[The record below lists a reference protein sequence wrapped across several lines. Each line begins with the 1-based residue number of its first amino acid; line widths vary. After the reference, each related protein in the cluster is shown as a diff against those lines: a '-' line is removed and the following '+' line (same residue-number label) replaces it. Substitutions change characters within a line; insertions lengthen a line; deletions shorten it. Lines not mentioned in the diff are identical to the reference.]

1 MLHSIIL
8 LPYLEQKYGIALLAY
23 FCCQKINGNV
33 DDKSFWAGSSNA
45 SLGLCDA
52 RGGVTSCIVDPLQ
65 NSSGVF
71 RVSFVLLVELEEK
84 LWLWLLPTYS
94 RSRKPRD

>member
-23 FCCQKINGNV
+23 FCYQKINGNV
-33 DDKSFWAGSSNA
+33 DDKSFSAGSSNA

-71 RVSFVLLVELEEK
+71 RVSFVEEEK

>member
-1 MLHSIIL
+1 MTSPSRL
-8 LPYLEQKYGIALLAY
+8 
-23 FCCQKINGNV
+23 
-33 DDKSFWAGSSNA
+33 GSSNA

-71 RVSFVLLVELEEK
+71 RVSFVEEEK